1 MIENPVESSPPPPPP
16 PPLPP
21 LPLLSPAWNA
31 LVATPTTTT
40 IKSSAID
47 STSMPAATTVMTI
60 TIAENP
66 TALPTYPPVRFS
78 YRETYGSK
86 SNPYA
91 DDLYSSCRVQA
102 RGRSYG
108 DPEGASP
115 SVRRT
120 DKSGLLGITESE
132 ASGLRGS
139 IRSPRLLSGVSNVAS
154 GIVSPRRLECI
165 GQLDP
170 VLEVPGQVT
179 RANVAPGARSLFPVT
194 CASVTRE
201 GVRTDGCETLS
212 VVALGRPIKSA
223 SFDSLDAKYGGS
235 CGAEMDLE
243 GIDSC
248 SSGYGSSFRFQEGCE
263 TRARTLGRLSR
274 FPLARSDRDAEIGE
288 VSRYS
293 ETCCNFPFTVRA
305 ATAFSGFEGTSSLP
319 STRATTVTTTST
331 TTVAFSA
338 MAGTASSKEE
348 GAKCNLV
355 AGEERAEA
363 EGCEHGAT
371 RLKDGEPSQR
381 GDDQLLDNDAIQTL
395 RVIILSEQL

>member
-1 MIENPVESSPPPPPP
+1 
-16 PPLPP
+16 
-21 LPLLSPAWNA
+21 
-31 LVATPTTTT
+31 
-40 IKSSAID
+40 
-47 STSMPAATTVMTI
+47 MPAATTVMTI

-66 TALPTYPPVRFS
+66 TAPPTYPPVRFS
-78 YRETYGSK
+78 YRETYGAN

-91 DDLYSSCRVQA
+91 GDLYSSCRGQA

-132 ASGLRGS
+132 ASGLRGG

-154 GIVSPRRLECI
+154 GIASPRRLECI

-179 RANVAPGARSLFPVT
+179 RANVAPGAPSLFPAT
-194 CASVTRE
+194 CASVMRE
-201 GVRTDGCETLS
+201 GGRTDGCETLS

-223 SFDSLDAKYGGS
+223 SFDSLEAKYRDR
-235 CGAEMDLE
+235 CGAEIDLE
-243 GIDSC
+243 GIDS
-248 SSGYGSSFRFQEGCE
+248 SGSGYGSSFRFQEGCE

-274 FPLARSDRDAEIGE
+274 FPLARSDRDAEIEE

-305 ATAFSGFEGTSSLP
+305 ATAFPGFEGSSSLP
-319 STRATTVTTTST
+319 STRATTVATTST
-331 TTVAFSA
+331 TTVAV
-338 MAGTASSKEE
+338 SKEE
-348 GAKCNLV
+348 GAKCSLV